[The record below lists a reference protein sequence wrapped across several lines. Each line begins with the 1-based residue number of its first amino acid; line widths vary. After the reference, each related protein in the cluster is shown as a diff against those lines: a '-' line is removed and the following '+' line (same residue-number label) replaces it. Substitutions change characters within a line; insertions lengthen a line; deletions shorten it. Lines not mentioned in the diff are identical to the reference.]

1 MSEKDGGGDQMEWW
15 SVRLRERWRFVC
27 VCVFLCE
34 KKKKRNQSGRD
45 ILRDCVVGNRWLGGG
60 SRGGF

>member
-1 MSEKDGGGDQMEWW
+1 MVVVIRLSGGRWGWERDGGLCAW
-15 SVRLRERWRFVC
+15 VC
-27 VCVFLCE
+27 FCVK

-45 ILRDCVVGNRWLGGG
+45 ILRDCVVGNRWLGSG